1 MAAVY
6 SRQVRGIPLWLLR
19 DYMLEIEGEKSRA
32 DGDTRVIGDGW
43 TLDLTQLEDFAIGSL
58 RVGEIRVELDGDPD
72 AVARVLPFLEQKLI
86 RAGG

>member
-1 MAAVY
+1 MAIY
-6 SRQVRGIPLWLLR
+6 SKEVRGIPLWLLR
-19 DYMLEIEGEKSRA
+19 DYMLEMADEGGVA
-32 DGDTRVIGDGW
+32 QGDNRVVGDGW
-43 TLDLTQLEDFAIGSL
+43 TLTLTQLEDFVIGSL